1 MNRTARKPESR
12 PAAGA
17 APGSAARADLVAR
30 TLTRT
35 PVATVLDRAIA
46 DARDALAA
54 RQSPQGYWLF
64 ELEADCTIPAEYIM
78 MMHFLD
84 EIDAPLEK
92 KLAAYLRSHQA
103 GHGGW
108 PLYHGGDFN
117 MSCTVK
123 SYYALKLAGDEPTAP
138 HMARAR
144 AAILERG
151 GAARSNVFTRIAL
164 ALFGQLPWRGVPYIP
179 VEIMLLPKW
188 FPFHLDKVAYWSR
201 TVMVPLFILC
211 TRKPVAKNP
220 RGVGIAELFVTAPD
234 KERSYFRDA
243 LQQGGF
249 IARLF
254 LLADR
259 VGRLIDPFIPKSMRA
274 RATRRAEEWML
285 ERLNGED
292 GLGAIFP
299 AMVNAL
305 EAMTILGYPEDD
317 PRRATAKRALQRLLV
332 VGPASAYCQPCVSP
346 VWDTALATLAMQE
359 AGDAAA
365 AGAVT
370 RALDW
375 LQTEQILDEP
385 GDWQTNRRGLEGG
398 GWAFQFAN
406 SYYPDLDDTAVVAW
420 AMHQSANA
428 DDYKDAIRRAL
439 NWLVGMQSADG
450 GFAAFDADN
459 TYYSLNKIPFA
470 DHGALLDP
478 PTSDVTARVVT
489 VLSRVGRTQDKPAL
503 ARAIAFLRK
512 NQETDGA
519 WFGRWGTNYI
529 YGTWS
534 ALTALAQAGVSG
546 KDPAVRRAVEWLERC
561 QNADG
566 GWGESNDTYAHATPA
581 AASTPYQ
588 TAWALLALLAA
599 GEVHS
604 DTVRHGVEHLLRTQS
619 EDGLW
624 HDPSFTAPGFPRVFY
639 LRYHGYSGYF
649 PLWALAAYRTLLG
662 RGITH

>member
-1 MNRTARKPESR
+1 LSRTAEKPDVQKTSAVHAHADIVSHTLTKT
-12 PAAGA
+12 PV
-17 APGSAARADLVAR
+17 GSA
-30 TLTRT
+30 
-35 PVATVLDRAIA
+35 LDNGVEA
-46 DARDALAA
+46 ARDALISRQAA
-54 RQSPQGYWLF
+54 QGYWLF

-84 EIDAPLEK
+84 EIDAPLER
-92 KLAAYLRSHQA
+92 KLAVYLRSRQSA
-103 GHGGW
+103 HGGW

-117 MSCTVK
+117 MSCSVK
-123 SYYALKLAGDEPTAP
+123 AYYALKLAGDDSQAP
-138 HMARAR
+138 HMIRAR
-144 AAILERG
+144 DAILQRG

-188 FPFHLDKVAYWSR
+188 FPFHIDKVAYWSR

-220 RGVGIAELFVTAPD
+220 RGVAVRELFTTPPEE
-234 KERSYFRDA
+234 ERHYFRDA
-243 LQQGGF
+243 VKQGGML
-249 IARLF
+249 ARVF
-254 LLADR
+254 LVADR
-259 VGRLIDPFIPKSMRA
+259 LGRLIDPLIPGRMRE
-274 RATRRAEEWML
+274 RATRRAEAWML

-305 EAMTILGYPEDD
+305 EAMTILGYPATDS
-317 PRRATAKRALQRLLV
+317 RRVTAKRALQKLLV
-332 VGPASAYCQPCVSP
+332 VGPHSAYCQPCVSP
-346 VWDTALATLAMQE
+346 VWDTALASLAMQE

-365 AGAVT
+365 SGAAT

-375 LQTEQILDEP
+375 LQTEQVLDEP
-385 GDWQTNRRGLEGG
+385 GDWQVNRPGVAGG

-406 SYYPDLDDTAVVAW
+406 PHYPDLDDTAVVAW
-420 AMHQSANA
+420 AMHQAHNS
-428 DDYKDAIRRAL
+428 DEYTESVRRAL
-439 NWLVGMQSADG
+439 DWLVGMQSEDG

-459 TYYSLNKIPFA
+459 TYYSLNRIPFA

-489 VLSRVGRTQDKPAL
+489 VLARVGRTEDKAAL
-503 ARAIAFLRK
+503 SRAIAYLRAE
-512 NQETDGA
+512 QEADGS

-534 ALTALAQAGVSG
+534 VLTALSLAAGRQ
-546 KDPAVRRAVEWLERC
+546 DPAVRRAVDWLKSR

-566 GWGESNDTYAHATPA
+566 GWGESNDSYARAA
-581 AASTPYQ
+581 IKAASTPYQ
-588 TAWALLALLAA
+588 TAWALLGLLAA
-599 GEVHS
+599 GEAES
-604 DTVRHGVEHLLRTQS
+604 DAVRSGVDHLLRTQGA
-619 EDGLW
+619 DGLW
-624 HDPSFTAPGFPRVFY
+624 SDPHFTAPGFPRVFY

-649 PLWALAAYRTLLG
+649 PLWALAAYRTLTR
-662 RGITH
+662 RGTTH